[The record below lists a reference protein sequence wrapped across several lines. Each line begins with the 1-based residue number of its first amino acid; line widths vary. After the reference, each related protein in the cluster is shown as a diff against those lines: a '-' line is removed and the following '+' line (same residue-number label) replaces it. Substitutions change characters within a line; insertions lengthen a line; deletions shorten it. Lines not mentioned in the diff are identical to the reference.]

1 MTIKERAIAVARYL
15 LVRLSEPS
23 TIKGLILAASAFGW
37 WRIDNTSQGEGIA
50 QIGLLIVG
58 LINAALP
65 QNTLYQSKG
74 NG

>member
-15 LVRLSEPS
+15 LGRLSEPS
-23 TIKGLILAASAFGW
+23 TIKGLTLRASGFRL
-37 WRIDNTSQGEGIA
+37 WRVRNTSQGEGIA
-50 QIGLLIVG
+50 QIGLLTVG
-58 LINAALP
+58 LLNAALP